1 MLPPMTLS
9 SMFWMLL
16 SCLMFLSQVKGEDSH
31 KEQLS
36 TRISCP
42 RGSKAYHSSCYALFL
57 MPKTWTEAYIA
68 CQKRSSG
75 HLVSVLNANEGLFV
89 ASLVKTVSS
98 AYAYVW
104 IGLHDPTLGLQPN
117 AGGWEWI
124 NGDVLNYLSWER
136 HPSTISKPG
145 HCGTLSRSTGFL
157 KWKDYNCEQRLP
169 YVCKFK
175 N

>member
-57 MPKTWTEAYIA
+57 MPKTWTEAY
-68 CQKRSSG
+68 
-75 HLVSVLNANEGLFV
+75 
-89 ASLVKTVSS
+89 
-98 AYAYVW
+98 
-104 IGLHDPTLGLQPN
+104 GLQPN